1 LTTEPT
7 TAQRQRRKYRR
18 EEWAAQTTL
27 ARLLTKYLDPSTTFW
42 TAVENQPRS
51 LLSGLLQRRRG
62 VRSGLP
68 DTMIVYRQRS
78 IFIEMKSRAGIA
90 SKAQKRVRAEL
101 VAAGAQWWM
110 ARSAVAALVALH
122 RSGVEFRRPWKPP
135 ANLRPW
141 EGPFTGEE
149 KRLPRHPL
157 VRERQREANRRWREK
172 RRPQGLEIW
181 RPSRITDERRAQ
193 VREATTRWRERQR
206 ALKARAAGDGDCQ
219 ESCVRGRLRH
229 HA

>member
-18 EEWAAQTTL
+18 LEWGEQTKL
-27 ARLLTKYLDPSTTFW
+27 ATLLTKHLDPSTTFW

-68 DTMIVYRQRS
+68 DTMIVFRQRS
-78 IFIEMKSRAGIA
+78 IFIEMKSRAGTA
-90 SKAQKRVRAEL
+90 SKAQKQVRAEL

-122 RSGVEFRRPWKPP
+122 RSGVAFRRPWKPP
-135 ANLRPW
+135 ADLRPW

-172 RRPQGLEIW
+172 RRARGIEVW

-193 VREATTRWRERQR
+193 VREATRRWRERKR
-206 ALKARAAGDGDCQ
+206 VSALEAAAATRDDGQ
-219 ESCVRGRLRH
+219 GRVFVG
-229 HA
+229 ADS

>member
-1 LTTEPT
+1 MGRTDQ
-7 TAQRQRRKYRR
+7 AGK
-18 EEWAAQTTL
+18 L
-27 ARLLTKYLDPSTTFW
+27 AKLLTKHLDPSTTFW

-51 LLSGLLQRRRG
+51 LLSGLLQRRRRRRAERASRHDDCLSSAVG
-62 VRSGLP
+62 
-68 DTMIVYRQRS
+68 
-78 IFIEMKSRAGIA
+78 FIEMKSTAGIA
-90 SKAQKRVRAEL
+90 SRAQRQVRAEL

-157 VRERQREANRRWREK
+157 VRERQREANRRWREN
-172 RRPQGLEIW
+172 RRARGIEVW

-193 VREATTRWRERQR
+193 VREATKRWRERQR
-206 ALKARAAGDGDCQ
+206 AGALEAATRDDGPALATGAGARAASDAASG
-219 ESCVRGRLRH
+219 
-229 HA
+229 